1 MNNNRG
7 GERTIYD
14 ESLFRIFLWS
24 GFPIFMI
31 LLFAC
36 VAISGIV
43 FIYRHSDPEG
53 VKIIIFCFAVLIPV
67 SYGSPFV
74 SLFKAWK
81 QQHKIGIFWKER
93 TDHHLPEW
101 KRDWYLTCDRGGF
114 ILEHRSY
121 IKRIIGCREET
132 ERADH
137 ARGKV
142 YYITFEDIDGKKHT
156 LKFSYES
163 WALEFQKWF
172 EKQTYEKENVE
183 L

>member
-1 MNNNRG
+1 MEAHLLVYLRRGNNNIR
-7 GERTIYD
+7 
-14 ESLFRIFLWS
+14 L
-24 GFPIFMI
+24 GFF
-31 LLFAC
+31 
-36 VAISGIV
+36 GN
-43 FIYRHSDPEG
+43 
-53 VKIIIFCFAVLIPV
+53 
-67 SYGSPFV
+67 
-74 SLFKAWK
+74 
-81 QQHKIGIFWKER
+81 
-93 TDHHLPEW
+93 HLPEW
-101 KRDWYLTCDRGGF
+101 KRDWYLICDRGGF